1 MLGSVGLAL
10 GGLLVILVVRLLT
23 ANTSVPFAV
32 VLVIV
37 GLVYSELPGEN
48 LELNPE
54 VVLVLVIPPLLYS
67 AALKAGVLEIRAN
80 LARIASLSVGL
91 VLVTAL
97 GVGAALSAVVPG
109 LGVAAAV
116 ALGAAVAP
124 PDPVAALTIARRAGL
139 PRTLLTLIE
148 GEGLLNDATALTV
161 YEVAVAATVGG
172 GFSLLH
178 GVGRFFLSA
187 VGGVV
192 AGLLVAAV
200 AMAARRRLDDPL
212 VENSLSLA
220 TPFAAYALAEAVHL
234 SGVLAVVV
242 AGLLLAHQAPA
253 IESGAARL
261 QTRAVWALADF
272 LLEGF
277 VFLLIGEQFKVV
289 IDGLGPYPAG
299 TVAAAL
305 GVTVG
310 AVLVIRPLWLFLSR
324 RLVEPRGAGAST
336 RELIALSWSGTRG
349 VITLAAAFALP
360 LEAHRRAFPDRDL
373 LLLCAYA
380 VVIVTLVGQ
389 GLTLAPLLRALGLG
403 TPTGDERQMRAAA
416 RVAAIDAA
424 LRRLEEVGDEEPHNA
439 VATRMGALYR
449 ERRRRAQERLDWV
462 ADSPLDAG
470 DEETIEAFGRLRR
483 ALLDAEREELVRWRD
498 GGRITDAGFRRLQ
511 RELDHEEGILSI
523 TADH

>member
-1 MLGSVGLAL
+1 MLASVGLAL
-10 GGLLVILVVRLLT
+10 GGLAVILVVRLLT
-23 ANTSVPFAV
+23 ANTSIPFAV
-32 VLVIV
+32 VLVLV

-48 LELNPE
+48 LQLNPD
-54 VVLVLVIPPLLYS
+54 VVLVLIIPPLLYS

-80 LARIASLSVGL
+80 LGRIASLSVGL

-139 PRTLLTLIE
+139 PQTLMTLIE
-148 GEGLLNDATALTV
+148 GEGLLNDATALTI
-161 YEVAVAATVGG
+161 YQVAVAAAVGG
-172 GFSLLH
+172 GFSPLH
-178 GVGRFFLSA
+178 GVGEFFLAA
-187 VGGVV
+187 VGGVA
-192 AGLLVAAV
+192 AGLVVAVV

-220 TPFAAYALAEAVHL
+220 TPFAAYALAELFHL
-234 SGVLAVVV
+234 SGVLAVVI

-289 IDGLGPYPAG
+289 IDGIGPYQTS
-299 TVAAAL
+299 TVAAAV
-305 GVTVG
+305 GVTV
-310 AVLVIRPLWLFLSR
+310 AVVLVIRPLWLFGTR
-324 RLVEPRGAGAST
+324 RLIEGRGTGAST

-360 LEAHRRAFPDRDL
+360 LAFPSRDL

-389 GLTLAPLLRALGLG
+389 GLTLSPLLRALGVAA
-403 TPTGDERQMRAAA
+403 PADDERRTRAAA
-416 RVAAIDAA
+416 RLAAIDAA
-424 LRRLEEVGDEEPHNA
+424 LRRLEDIGREEKPHSA
-439 VATRMGALYR
+439 VVARMGELYR
-449 ERRRRAQERLDWV
+449 DRRRRAHARLAWV
-462 ADSPLDAG
+462 ADPPLDG
-470 DEETIEAFGRLRR
+470 RDEETVEAFGRLRR

-498 GGRITDAGFRRLQ
+498 GGRITDADFRRLQ
-511 RELDHEEGILSI
+511 RELDHEEGMLSL
-523 TADH
+523 TAGH